1 VIVTCFFFFF
11 FFSIRLSSGAVTDGG
26 LAYESSSL
34 DVLVASY

>member
-1 VIVTCFFFFF
+1 VIVTCFFFF